1 MCSVGVNFAWNL
13 RRCVVAKQM
22 IDPSDTEQPVPAS
35 DSPPP
40 PRPIASHSTTTVA
53 AIVILLIYQGYTL
66 SIVGI
71 ASPWIARSFALDEG
85 KLAKLFAWM
94 AISAFGS
101 LLLARLADRVGR
113 RLVILG
119 ALVLAPIFTA
129 GAALA
134 PTAKAF
140 AAYEILVSA
149 LLGGSVSSAIVLLAE
164 ELPVKQRA
172 RGQAAAA
179 LASAIG
185 GVLGYVIIPI
195 LLAWNYSWRWL
206 LAPSVFGILLVAP
219 VAAMLPA
226 QSKWSNAASSGTA
239 KSSHFYDIFHPIY
252 RRRSLALLTCAALD
266 TIAGTAVN
274 GWLYYQAVSILGLSP
289 AAASTLVVT
298 GMGVGMIGFPIG
310 AWASERFG
318 RVPTVVYMGG
328 AAWLGAFA
336 FYLGPPSFVS
346 WPFMWL
352 VVAYC
357 WFKVASDV
365 MTVGANSAATELFPA
380 ALRTTMIGWQGI
392 TAAAFSML
400 AQVLIAALIG
410 PLGGLAQVIRYL
422 ALLGIPSA
430 LIFRL
435 FIDETRGL
443 TLEQAALEEQW
454 DQVRHRRPPPKAAR
468 SRRQRKW
475 VKR

>member
-1 MCSVGVNFAWNL
+1 M
-13 RRCVVAKQM
+13 AKQ
-22 IDPSDTEQPVPAS
+22 EQIVELAEAHDAPATTA
-35 DSPPP
+35 PAAAPQ
-40 PRPIASHSTTTVA
+40 PRTSRSTSTVA
-53 AIVILLIYQGYTL
+53 AIVILLLYQGYTL

-71 ASPWIARSFALDEG
+71 ASPWIAKTFALDETR
-85 KLAKLFAWM
+85 LARLFAWM

-119 ALVLAPIFTA
+119 ALILAPVFA
-129 GAALA
+129 ACAALA
-134 PTAKAF
+134 PTANTF

-185 GVLGYVIIPI
+185 GVLGYLIIPV

-206 LAPSVFGILLVAP
+206 LAPSVAGILLAP
-219 VAAMLPA
+219 LVAAMLPA
-226 QSKWSNAASSGTA
+226 QSKWSTAASSGTA
-239 KSSHFYDIFHPIY
+239 KRSHFYDIFHPIY
-252 RRRSLALLTCAALD
+252 RRRSITLLACAALD

-274 GWLYYQAVSILGLSP
+274 GWLYFQAVSILGLSP
-289 AAASTLVVT
+289 VAASTLVVT
-298 GMGVGMIGFPIG
+298 GMGVGMIGFPLG
-310 AWASERFG
+310 AWTSERFG
-318 RVPTVVYMGG
+318 RVPTVAYVGG

-336 FYLGPPSFVS
+336 FYMGPPAFVQ

-352 VVAYC
+352 TVVYC
-357 WFKVASDV
+357 WFKIATDV

-410 PLGGLAQVIRYL
+410 PLGGLARVIRYF

-430 LIFRL
+430 IIFGL

-454 DQVRHRRPPPKAAR
+454 DKVRHNPPPSPADGLHPRPATPTDP
-468 SRRQRKW
+468 

>member
-1 MCSVGVNFAWNL
+1 MAKHKTNPAEADNEVFACASPRTGPERL
-13 RRCVVAKQM
+13 R
-22 IDPSDTEQPVPAS
+22 
-35 DSPPP
+35 
-40 PRPIASHSTTTVA
+40 STTTVG
-53 AIVILLIYQGYTL
+53 AIVILLLYQGYTL

-71 ASPWIARSFALDEG
+71 ASPWIAKTFALDEG
-85 KLAKLFAWM
+85 QLAKLFAWM

-119 ALVLAPIFTA
+119 ALVLAPLFTA

-134 PTAKAF
+134 STASSF

-164 ELPVKQRA
+164 ELPGKQRA

-185 GVLGYVIIPI
+185 GVLGYLIIPA

-206 LAPSVFGILLVAP
+206 MAPSVAGILLVAP

-226 QSKWSNAASSGTA
+226 QSKWTSAASSGSA
-239 KSSHFYDIFHPIY
+239 QRSHFYDIFHPLY
-252 RRRSLALLTCAALD
+252 RRRSIALLTCAALD

-274 GWLYYQAVSILGLSP
+274 GWLYYQSVSILGLSP

-298 GMGVGMIGFPIG
+298 GMGVGMIGFPLG
-310 AWASERFG
+310 AWTSERFG
-318 RVPTVVYMGG
+318 RVPTVAYMGG
-328 AAWLGAFA
+328 AAWLGAYA
-336 FYLGPPSFVS
+336 FYLGPPAFVR

-352 VVAYC
+352 VVVYC
-357 WFKVASDV
+357 WFKLASDV

-400 AQVLIAALIG
+400 AQILIAALIG
-410 PLGGLAQVIRYL
+410 PLGGLARVVRCL

-430 LIFRL
+430 VIFGL

-443 TLEQAALEEQW
+443 TLEQASLEEQW
-454 DQVRHRRPPPKAAR
+454 DKVGRNPSPADAGHPRLVPDEVER
-468 SRRQRKW
+468 
-475 VKR
+475 

>member
-1 MCSVGVNFAWNL
+1 LAQNSLEF
-13 RRCVVAKQM
+13 VAVFFVAEQM
-22 IDPSDTEQPVPAS
+22 VKAKAESEAS
-35 DSPPP
+35 A
-40 PRPIASHSTTTVA
+40 RHSTQPAQTSSPKSSTTVA

-71 ASPWIARSFALDEG
+71 ASPWIAKSYALDEG
-85 KLAKLFAWM
+85 KLARLFAWM

-113 RLVILG
+113 LMVILG
-119 ALVLAPIFTA
+119 ALLLAPLFSA

-134 PTAKAF
+134 TTARAF
-140 AAYEILVSA
+140 AACEIVVSA

-185 GVLGYVIIPI
+185 GVVGYLIIPA

-206 LAPSVFGILLVAP
+206 LAPSVAGILLVVP
-219 VAAMLPA
+219 VAMMLPA
-226 QSKWSNAASSGTA
+226 QSKWSSAASSGAA
-239 KSSHFYDIFHPIY
+239 KRSHFYDIFHPLY
-252 RRRSLALLTCAALD
+252 RRRSITLLTCAALD
-266 TIAGTAVN
+266 TVAGTAVN

-289 AAASTLVVT
+289 VAASTLVVT
-298 GMGVGMIGFPIG
+298 GMGVGMIGFPVG
-310 AWASERFG
+310 AWTSERFG

-336 FYLGPPSFVS
+336 FYYGPPAFVS

-352 VVAYC
+352 VVVYC

-380 ALRTTMIGWQGI
+380 ALRTTMIGAQGI

-410 PLGGLAQVIRYL
+410 PLGGLARVIRYL

-430 LIFRL
+430 AIFGL

-443 TLEQAALEEQW
+443 TLERSALEDQW
-454 DQVRHRRPPPKAAR
+454 NEVRHNPRPAAAENPGR
-468 SRRQRKW
+468 AGDRGVR
-475 VKR
+475 

>member
-1 MCSVGVNFAWNL
+1 LAKH
-13 RRCVVAKQM
+13 KQM
-22 IDPSDTEQPVPAS
+22 IDLPETENENAAAA
-35 DSPPP
+35 SPP
-40 PRPIASHSTTTVA
+40 IAPTKASTPTTTVA

-71 ASPWIARSFALDEG
+71 ASPWIAKSFALDERN
-85 KLAKLFAWM
+85 LAKLFAWM

-113 RLVILG
+113 RLVIIG
-119 ALVLAPIFTA
+119 ALVLAPLFTA

-134 PTAKAF
+134 PTAKTF

-185 GVLGYVIIPI
+185 GVLGYLIIPV

-206 LAPSVFGILLVAP
+206 LAPSVAGILLVAP

-226 QSKWSNAASSGTA
+226 QSKWSSAASAGSA
-239 KSSHFYDIFHPIY
+239 KRSHFYDIFHPIY
-252 RRRSLALLTCAALD
+252 RRRSIALLTCAALD

-274 GWLYYQAVSILGLSP
+274 GWLYFQAVSILGLSP
-289 AAASTLVVT
+289 VAASTLVVT
-298 GMGVGMIGFPIG
+298 GMGVGMIGFPVG
-310 AWASERFG
+310 AWTSERFG
-318 RVPTVVYMGG
+318 RVPTVAYLGG

-336 FYLGPPSFVS
+336 FYLGPPAYVQ

-352 VVAYC
+352 TVVYC
-357 WFKVASDV
+357 WFKVATGV

-392 TAAAFSML
+392 TAAVFSML
-400 AQVLIAALIG
+400 AQVLIAAFIG
-410 PLGGLAQVIRYL
+410 PLGGLARVIRYF

-430 LIFRL
+430 LIFGL
-435 FIDETRGL
+435 FIDETRGK
-443 TLEQAALEEQW
+443 TLEESSLEDQW
-454 DQVRHRRPPPKAAR
+454 DKVRHNPSPGDAGHPHR
-468 SRRQRKW
+468 SAPR
-475 VKR
+475 VKK

>member
-1 MCSVGVNFAWNL
+1 MLRQKIKETAGCEASAHDSKPPAKIDSTRSKATVGA
-13 RRCVVAKQM
+13 
-22 IDPSDTEQPVPAS
+22 
-35 DSPPP
+35 
-40 PRPIASHSTTTVA
+40 IA
-53 AIVILLIYQGYTL
+53 ILLLYQGYTL

-71 ASPWIARSFALDEG
+71 ASPWIAKTYALDEG
-85 KLAKLFAWM
+85 KLARLFAWM

-113 RLVILG
+113 RLVILS
-119 ALVLAPIFTA
+119 ALILAPLFSA

-134 PTAKAF
+134 PTATAF
-140 AAYEILVSA
+140 AAFEIAVSA

-172 RGQAAAA
+172 RGQAVAAF
-179 LASAIG
+179 ASAIG
-185 GVLGYVIIPI
+185 GVLGYLIIPV

-206 LAPSVFGILLVAP
+206 LAPSAAGILLAIP
-219 VAAMLPA
+219 IAFMLPA
-226 QSKWSNAASSGTA
+226 QSKWSNAAASGTA
-239 KSSHFYDIFHPIY
+239 KRTHFYDIFHPLY
-252 RRRSLALLTCAALD
+252 RRRSIALLSCAALD
-266 TIAGTAVN
+266 TVAGTAVN

-289 AAASTLVVT
+289 ASASTLVVT
-298 GMGVGMIGFPIG
+298 GMVVGMVGFPLG
-310 AWASERFG
+310 AWTSERFG

-336 FYLGPPSFVS
+336 FYYGPPAFVS

-352 VVAYC
+352 VVVYC

-380 ALRTTMIGWQGI
+380 ALRTTMIGAQGI
-392 TAAAFSML
+392 TAAVFSML

-410 PLGGLAQVIRYL
+410 PLGGLASVIRYM

-430 LIFRL
+430 AVFGL

-443 TLEQAALEEQW
+443 TLERSALEDQW
-454 DQVRHRRPPPKAAR
+454 SEVRHSPATAEPGNRVYAADQV
-468 SRRQRKW
+468 SR
-475 VKR
+475 